1 MTEKMGEKEG
11 LGVFKSPTAV
21 IMTTRDA
28 WPALAVVL
36 LDHRYMFF
44 SYLFSFLA
52 TVFFRPP
59 LVIFFSIFFFA
70 IFLWRFFRVI
80 VANSDRHCRSSTVA
94 GVLST
99 IIK

>member
-11 LGVFKSPTAV
+11 LGVFKPPTAV

-52 TVFFRPP
+52 AVFFSTATSN
-59 LVIFFSIFFFA
+59 LFFNFFFFCY
-70 IFLWRFFRVI
+70 FL
-80 VANSDRHCRSSTVA
+80 VAVF
-94 GVLST
+94 
-99 IIK
+99 